1 MGETVRKLKT
11 EQTKLQNI
19 ATNNINNNKM
29 MWSENLKKEFS
40 DSLGGG
46 NRAAEKRESEGM
58 GAESEWDKGTDGGT
72 DCKEAI
78 TTELSFALYG
88 RESMLE

>member
-1 MGETVRKLKT
+1 
-11 EQTKLQNI
+11 
-19 ATNNINNNKM
+19 
-29 MWSENLKKEFS
+29 
-40 DSLGGG
+40 
-46 NRAAEKRESEGM
+46 M

>member
-1 MGETVRKLKT
+1 MPQGSGTGSKAAYRER
-11 EQTKLQNI
+11 
-19 ATNNINNNKM
+19 
-29 MWSENLKKEFS
+29 
-40 DSLGGG
+40 GG